1 MALRQ
6 YNANMIRTQI
16 QIESQ
21 TYEKLKAK
29 SKGSGKSISEIVR
42 RSLDQT
48 IESQEADQKWAR
60 ALNSMGKFSSGLNNL
75 AEKHDDHLGARW

>member
-1 MALRQ
+1 
-6 YNANMIRTQI
+6 MIRTQI

-48 IESQEADQKWAR
+48 IESQESDLKWAR
-60 ALNSMGKFSSGLNNL
+60 ALNSLGKFASGLDNL
-75 AEKHDDHLGARW
+75 AEKHDEHLGDRW

>member
-1 MALRQ
+1 
-6 YNANMIRTQI
+6 MIRTQI

-21 TYEKLKAK
+21 TYEKIKAK

-48 IESQEADQKWAR
+48 IESQETDQKWAR
-60 ALNSMGKFSSGLNNL
+60 ALSSLGKFTSGLNNL
-75 AEKHDDHLGARW
+75 AEKHDAHLGDRW